1 MNRLHVKFI
10 KWLANKFGYKIA
22 MVKVSNRTTS
32 IEGDKELLRYTDLPG
47 YLFKKEPLRRIIPS
61 VTPTSAKEMWL
72 ADPTPDVSNIP
83 PITKLTPEQLK
94 EVGL

>member
-10 KWLANKFGYKIA
+10 KWVANIFGYKIA
-22 MVKVSNRTTS
+22 MVKVLNGTTT
-32 IEGDKELLRYTDLPG
+32 IEGDNELLRYTDLSG
-47 YLFKKEPLRRIIPS
+47 YIFKQEPLSRIKPHK
-61 VTPTSAKEMWL
+61 TPTSAQEMFL
-72 ADPTPDVSNIP
+72 TEPKPDVSKIP

>member
-22 MVKVSNRTTS
+22 MVKVSNGTTS
-32 IEGDKELLRYTDLPG
+32 IEGDNELLRYTDLPG
-47 YLFKKEPLRRIIPS
+47 YLFKKEPLRRVIPHK
-61 VTPTSAKEMWL
+61 TPTSAKEMWL

-94 EVGL
+94 EIGL